1 MPSLAETPAP
11 PSSADFPDW
20 LSPMLVKELRQG
32 VRTRVFVSLFILL
45 QVTMLLTVSLTLL
58 VAAHGEDASAGT
70 VFFWI
75 FVGLPVLVVLP
86 LNGLGAVNGEIKA
99 NTLELIFLTRLTA
112 FRIVAGKWL
121 AIFVQCLLFVCAV
134 LPYLVLRYF
143 IGGVN
148 LAVELELL
156 GWMLL
161 GSAVISAFATGL
173 SAYPVRT
180 VRATTSLFFV
190 LGTFVLGPTLE
201 LLGRG
206 VVAGTGPG
214 LAQVA
219 GLIVCAGIILLL
231 MLEVG
236 AARIAPPAENHS
248 AVMRLLAAGGWLTA
262 LAVSFLNARSVAI
275 LFLTFVISG
284 LVCLV
289 GLCEE
294 PRWIPSLFRPF
305 AVRGW
310 AGRAVG
316 RLFYPGWY
324 TAVPYTLLTFAAFG
338 WLFWRAKVLDSS
350 EHGIWFVAVL
360 GSLLLPVALIRLFS
374 PRTKRAA
381 VLFVV
386 VQLLSVLTAVLAL
399 VCDSA
404 LGTALKVPASFV
416 PLAALI
422 VSLGDPEKAQTR
434 FSAAAIT
441 TAVSV
446 GLLAIAVLR
455 AWGQARRA
463 ENESLPRA
471 AAPPA
476 VSHDATLA

>member
-1 MPSLAETPAP
+1 
-11 PSSADFPDW
+11 
-20 LSPMLVKELRQG
+20 MLVKELRQG

-45 QVTMLLTVSLTLL
+45 QVAMLLTVSLTLL
-58 VAAHGEDASAGT
+58 VAAHGEDTTAGT
-70 VFFWI
+70 AFFWI

-148 LAVELELL
+148 LAVELESL

-161 GSAVISAFATGL
+161 GAAVISAFATGL

-180 VRATTSLFFV
+180 VRAATFLFFV
-190 LGTFVLGPTLE
+190 LSGFVLTPILE

-206 VVAGTGPG
+206 VVAGGGPG
-214 LAQVA
+214 LGQVA

-248 AVMRLLAAGGWLTA
+248 AVLRLLAVGGWLTA
-262 LAVSFLNARSVAI
+262 LAVSFLAARSAAI
-275 LFLTFVISG
+275 LFITFVIAV

-294 PRWIPSLFRPF
+294 PRWVPSLFRPF

-310 AGRAVG
+310 AGRALG

-324 TAVPYTLLTFAAFG
+324 TAVPYTVLGFAAFG
-338 WLFWRAKVLDSS
+338 WLFWRAKVLDSLPHS
-350 EHGIWFVAVL
+350 LWFVALL
-360 GSLLLPVALIRLFS
+360 GTLLLPVALIRLFS
-374 PRTKRAA
+374 PRAKRA
-381 VLFVV
+381 VLLFAL
-386 VQLLSVLTAVLAL
+386 VQFLSVLAAVLAL

-404 LGTALKVPASFV
+404 LGTALKTPASFV

-422 VSLGDPEKAQTR
+422 ISLGNPDQVETR
-434 FSAAAIT
+434 LFAVTIT
-441 TAVSV
+441 TAAS
-446 GLLAIAVLR
+446 LLLVAIAVLR
-455 AWGQARRA
+455 AWGRARQA
-463 ENESLPRA
+463 ENESLQPA

-476 VSHDATLA
+476 VSHDAPLA